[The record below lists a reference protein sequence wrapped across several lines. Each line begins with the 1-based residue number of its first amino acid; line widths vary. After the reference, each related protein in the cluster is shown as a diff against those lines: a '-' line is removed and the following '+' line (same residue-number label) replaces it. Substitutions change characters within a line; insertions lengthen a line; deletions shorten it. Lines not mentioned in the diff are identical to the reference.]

1 VNVILSFFSL
11 GDIFAV
17 PTWDRPHG
25 CRKNPLLYRRAAKPE
40 FSFSTLT
47 GY

>member
-1 VNVILSFFSL
+1 MGAEKTL
-11 GDIFAV
+11 
-17 PTWDRPHG
+17 
-25 CRKNPLLYRRAAKPE
+25 LLYRRAAKPE